1 MKTTFTSVL
10 FAGALFSVL
19 MYSCQKEETV
29 RITPPNKTTTT
40 VASTVP
46 DNNTTGTPSPTKPI
60 DNPSN
65 PNTNP
70 NTPANPNH
78 PPIDPGVNVSNAA
91 SCRNCHVRVESAG
104 GELWQSTGSFTNTVS
119 NPTNAGHTSG
129 KRSAVGE

>member
-46 DNNTTGTPSPTKPI
+46 DNNTTGTSSPTKPI

-65 PNTNP
+65 PTPTTPSNP
-70 NTPANPNH
+70 SH

-91 SCRNCHVRVESAG
+91 SCRNCHIRVESVD
-104 GELWQSTGSFTNTVS
+104 GELWQSTGGFTNTVAH
-119 NPTNAGHTSG
+119 PTNSGLTSG
-129 KRSAVGE
+129 KRNATGE

>member
-46 DNNTTGTPSPTKPI
+46 DNNTTGTTSPTKPI

-65 PNTNP
+65 P
-70 NTPANPNH
+70 TPTTPSNPNH

-91 SCRNCHVRVESAG
+91 SCRNCHQRVETVD
-104 GELWQSTGSFTNTVS
+104 GELWQATGGFTNTA
-119 NPTNAGHTSG
+119 TTTTYSG
-129 KRSAVGE
+129 KLSSSDLTKGE